1 MSSQMEPEVARPP
14 GAGWPPQTTDEWLP
28 FEGQCVVEEGEAILH
43 PFEDLEVRIVFD
55 LDDVYVSVSGRST
68 ESKVYVRTRARI
80 RDYLLPPDNKFSV
93 APAQLATSPACDNGP
108 TFCLYGLLCCCDS
121 NVVVKSC
128 NGLWRC
134 GD

>member
-1 MSSQMEPEVARPP
+1 MSSQIEPKAARPP
-14 GAGWPPQTTDEWLP
+14 ETKHEWLP
-28 FEGQCVVEEGEAILH
+28 FEGQCVFEEGDAILH
-43 PFEDLEVRIVFD
+43 PFEDPEVGIVFD
-55 LDDVYVSVSGRST
+55 PEDVYVSVSGWPT

-80 RDYLLPPDNKFSV
+80 RDYVLSPGSKFSL

-121 NVVVKSC
+121 DVVVKNC
-128 NGLWRC
+128 KGLWRC